1 MGRSSERIEPERLFE
16 ATEAVLDAVIEVAEM
31 FDGIY
36 LHPPQLLKTTFRPLR
51 LREFTAFE
59 VQEATQFLVRLG
71 VLPAE
76 TPSAWSDD
84 G

>member
-1 MGRSSERIEPERLFE
+1 MRRSPEQIEPERLLE
-16 ATEAVLDAVIEVAEM
+16 ATEAVLDAVIEVAEC
-31 FDGIY
+31 
-36 LHPPQLLKTTFRPLR
+36 

-76 TPSAWSDD
+76 TPSASSND

>member
-1 MGRSSERIEPERLFE
+1 MRRSPEQIEPERLLE
-16 ATEAVLDAVIEVAEM
+16 ATEAVLDAVIEVADV

-36 LHPPQLLKTTFRPLR
+36 LHPPQLLKTTFRPLC

-76 TPSAWSDD
+76 TPSASSND